1 MASKLVYPS
10 MKNKDNIIK
19 LPLISK
25 YQLVL
30 IILIISFI
38 QAELFSTKA
47 MAEVEAAFLYTL
59 SDFNGPVPYNWVN
72 ISVDEERKEIY
83 VVDPKERDVTIFN
96 EVGMEVYRFGDDGS
110 LGSVID
116 AAALKDG
123 RIVAISYGSSRRSI
137 IICNYRGEPV
147 SALEL
152 KNFPPGF
159 SGFFPQRVIFRRG
172 LLYLLDSSIM
182 KIAVTDTDG
191 LFERGYDIRSLL
203 GIEEHKMA
211 DTAIEGFSVDQEGNM
226 LFTVPVKF
234 VACRLSPDGE
244 IIFFGSPGSS
254 PGRFNLV
261 GGIVA
266 DDWGYYYVA
275 DRLKNAILVFDANF
289 QFQLQFGYRG
299 PGKERLTGPRGL
311 ALDGEDR
318 LYVSQVGSKGVSVFK
333 INHTP

>member
-1 MASKLVYPS
+1 MAK
-10 MKNKDNIIK
+10 
-19 LPLISK
+19 
-25 YQLVL
+25 
-30 IILIISFI
+30 
-38 QAELFSTKA
+38 
-47 MAEVEAAFLYTL
+47 VEATFLYTL
-59 SDFNGPVPYNWVN
+59 SDFNGPLPYSWVN

-123 RIVAISYGSSRRSI
+123 SIVAISYGSSTRSI
-137 IICNYRGEPV
+137 TICNYRGEPV

-152 KNFPPGF
+152 KDFPPEF
-159 SGFFPQRVIFRRG
+159 SGFFPQRVIFRQG
-172 LLYLLDSSIM
+172 LLYLLDPSTL

-191 LFERGYDIRSLL
+191 LFQRGYDIRSLL
-203 GIEEHKMA
+203 GIEERKVA
-211 DTAIEGFSVDQEGNM
+211 DTAIEGFSVDRQGNM

-244 IIFFGSPGSS
+244 ITFFGSPGSS

-266 DDWGYYYVA
+266 DDRGYYYVA
-275 DRLKNAILVFDANF
+275 DRLKDAIMVFDANF
-289 QFQLQFGYRG
+289 QFQFQFGYRG
-299 PGKERLTGPRGL
+299 TGKENLKAPREL

-318 LYVSQVGSKGVSVFK
+318 LYVSQVGSRGVSVFR
-333 INHTP
+333 ITHTP